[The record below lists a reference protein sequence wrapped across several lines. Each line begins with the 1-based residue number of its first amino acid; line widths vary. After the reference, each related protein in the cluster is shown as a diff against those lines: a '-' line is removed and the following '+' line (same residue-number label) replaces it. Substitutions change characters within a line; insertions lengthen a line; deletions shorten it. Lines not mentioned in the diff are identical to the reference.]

1 MMRSPK
7 PRRRI
12 RFLITAGGTREYI
25 DPVRFISNAS
35 SGTMGYEL
43 ARSALLA
50 GHDVT
55 LITAPTNLCA
65 PKGTG
70 VVKVESARDMLEAVK
85 DKFGGCDCLI
95 MTAAVSDYTPLK
107 PARLKMKK
115 SPGAIT
121 LKLKP
126 TRDILKWAGTHKRQ
140 NQMVVGFALEDRD
153 IKAGAERKLREK
165 NLDMIVANTPAAI
178 GSEQSGV
185 FVKTAGKKWL
195 RIALAPKRIV
205 ARRLISLIQSL
216 IPRSSLVNSDSN
228 QKRLLKLP

>member
-1 MMRSPK
+1 MMRPRKQPVVSEVE

-12 RFLITAGGTREYI
+12 KFLITAGGTREYI

-35 SGTMGYEL
+35 TGRMGYEL
-43 ARSALLA
+43 ARSAILA

-55 LITAPTNLCA
+55 LVTATTNLRA
-65 PKGTG
+65 AKGAD
-70 VVKVESARDMLEAVK
+70 VVEVESARDMFEAVK
-85 DKFGGCDCLI
+85 GEFCGCDCLI

-107 PARLKMKK
+107 PARFKIKK

-126 TRDILKWAGTHKRQ
+126 TPDILKWAAGHKRR

-153 IKAGAERKLREK
+153 IKAGAEKKLRDK

-178 GSEQSGV
+178 GSKRCEV
-185 FVKTAGKKWL
+185 WVKKAGQEW
-195 RIALAPKRIV
+195 RRFAEAPKRHV
-205 ARRLISLIQSL
+205 ANRLIRLIEQSM
-216 IPRSSLVNSDSN
+216 RVD
-228 QKRLLKLP
+228 